1 MPKREIGIVRW
12 YDSDEGC
19 GFIARKQGEEIYV
32 HYSAILCDEG
42 KCCLEEGDPVEF
54 TVVEGKEGPQA
65 QEVVLV
71 KNAKTTRKI

>member
-12 YDSDEGC
+12 YDSDEGY

-32 HYSAILCDEG
+32 HYSAILCDG
-42 KCCLEEGDPVEF
+42 DKCCLEKGDPVEF

-71 KNAKTTRKI
+71 KNVKKTRKI

>member
-12 YDSDEGC
+12 YDNDEGY
-19 GFIARKQGEEIYV
+19 GFIVRKRGEEIYV
-32 HYSAILCDEG
+32 HYSAILCDG
-42 KCCLEEGDPVEF
+42 DKCCLEKGDLVEF

-71 KNAKTTRKI
+71 KNAKKN